1 MCLRNVNVKSVFA
14 RRFTPT
20 RYRMIVRYKTAY
32 YTFYLPCAMGMIY
45 AGVKDPASYRLARDI
60 CCRIG
65 EFFQIQDDFLDCFGD
80 PKVIGKVG
88 TDIQDNK
95 CSWLVVQALER
106 ASKAQK
112 AVLLENYAIDD
123 EAKVSFWIG
132 CFEGV
137 KIVESVSWGLLCR
150 ENDGVFETRRIKGG
164 FVRWNVDNRCMYVS
178 VCPP

>member
-1 MCLRNVNVKSVFA
+1 MCLRNVKSVFA

-123 EAKVSFWIG
+123 EAKVSFG
-132 CFEGV
+132 SGV
-137 KIVESVSWGLLCR
+137 SRG
-150 ENDGVFETRRIKGG
+150 
-164 FVRWNVDNRCMYVS
+164 
-178 VCPP
+178 